1 MGHVQLVSNIKN
13 TSVTSSLGIVWVL
26 KEIEIVIYFLT
37 LLFFKGV
44 GGLSWLNVHYSIM
57 GIDLKY
63 RL

>member
-1 MGHVQLVSNIKN
+1 MGHVQLASNVKN
-13 TSVTSSLGIVWVL
+13 TSVTSSLGMVWVVN
-26 KEIEIVIYFLT
+26 EIEIVIYFLT
-37 LLFFKGV
+37 LLKGV

>member
-37 LLFFKGV
+37 LLFLR
-44 GGLSWLNVHYSIM
+44 GLEVYP
-57 GIDLKY
+57 G
-63 RL
+63 

>member
-1 MGHVQLVSNIKN
+1 MGHVQLASNVKN
-13 TSVTSSLGIVWVL
+13 TSVTSSLGIVWVVN
-26 KEIEIVIYFLT
+26 EIEIVIYFLT
-37 LLFFKGV
+37 LLKGV